1 MDLSSM
7 WSSKRKRWWLVLT
20 APRFGKVS
28 IEALPSL
35 PEQPTINDL
44 FPEFLK
50 IYGSPAWDEYVLLD
64 DELRMFHQYA
74 KNFDDLILDPARVA
88 PTALHAWGNQTRP
101 CACGCR
107 PPFSHRRLS
116 ERGLFG
122 ALVREQTPDGPMI
135 RHVTAIEVA
144 LLNGYPMS
152 HGDHPGR
159 LLLAGVGQLA
169 SPVHSAL
176 VFACLHR
183 QFRAGSFDVVKPI
196 EAREAIAAICN
207 DVLTLNK
214 WFGRSKSASMTMF
227 EERLSDLLGF
237 PIGCHYTESRPSCG
251 EPSGEGHGAQA
262 PVTIDEVWECP
273 FLDCPLKDNQIEPV
287 VPEVAD
293 RTLFA
298 EVISPTVKYSI
309 LPLPDHHFQ
318 ATGAISGFRMSKRKL
333 QDPAPTPVPRSG
345 DSSELQSASVI
356 PIPREPISQDG
367 VSHAQVLKPFV
378 RASAPEEFVDS
389 SIGIIRVCDN
399 SVQAIK
405 TKGTISVA
413 SFLRAETAISGCRGQ
428 VFDILGCRL
437 TDEALL
443 DPGSFY
449 VYTESDQIPEAMTS
463 RITWLSANGARV
475 AVDEMEFYIRTV
487 STTFKM
493 PWVPPTII
501 EDLAS
506 MPTISAAW
514 LSEVSGALD
523 ESGIVSAILA
533 NGHWMPVIVHQAPHG
548 KTRFIVTQAG
558 ASLWPSLFDQQTRVE
573 HFMHVSAMGQEF
585 PLDCG
590 FQTFMWLTARAADSE
605 FDPADSSKAIQM
617 RCNFVLAVI
626 GRDDHFRHRDWL
638 LGSGSEVQIAL
649 AGVLREHAVPEAKV
663 IERANM
669 LISQLGEA
677 KLHDM
682 FKSKNP
688 WKFLKQVCNNH
699 KPKLQIVLEDELQA
713 AIGERARSVAPV
725 GRKSDKRKKGKQAP
739 ELTSIHPAD
748 IAIPPG
754 VFRQQN
760 GGELPQL
767 KINEISPTAAGV
779 VVGHEEDLG
788 PYIGKPGLSSQGL
801 ALLVISPSKYL
812 LDKFGELIRF
822 PVVCVQTGEPMLV
835 SALLLQKGAILVER
849 NVPDQ
854 PLRIQE
860 VSNVVVKVAMF
871 RDECPTPWEKI
882 IAAPV
887 KHLLDLFPQLMT
899 CREPSCVCPKFHPAS
914 REESDMIMDVWNRD
928 FISLKFHREAPNS
941 ADVFMCCIRFRT
953 SAIESVLKQSGS
965 HGCYIEIRAPDGK
978 RDDVNHY
985 TVWLPRKSL
994 REAQAEQAAVKEPS
1008 AIIRVGHRYGLR
1020 VSAGDAEAVHAT
1032 VRQEQAVML
1041 GPNKQTWCMGPLP
1054 WGSSKQSVQKI
1065 IDEWGWKAR
1074 ALHTTGK
1081 APDGSGLLWSLHAAG
1096 LPPATVYSL
1105 SHGDVLLTR
1114 VDLPQA
1120 VASSPAPVLVA
1131 SKRTRDSLS
1140 AGAQDPL
1147 QVHDPWA
1154 QSSKPPPAETRYV
1167 TQAHLDAFAAT
1178 LEAKVSVRA
1187 SESSDDVSMDMDVT
1201 TRVEQLEMQ
1210 VQQLTQAQNRQTAE
1224 TQAIAT
1230 QVSSLTSKVE
1240 ATARSVENAVEAKL
1254 THHLQEL
1261 DNMLSKRL
1269 RCTTV
1274 TPDSK
1279 E

>member
-1 MDLSSM
+1 
-7 WSSKRKRWWLVLT
+7 
-20 APRFGKVS
+20 
-28 IEALPSL
+28 
-35 PEQPTINDL
+35 
-44 FPEFLK
+44 
-50 IYGSPAWDEYVLLD
+50 
-64 DELRMFHQYA
+64 
-74 KNFDDLILDPARVA
+74 
-88 PTALHAWGNQTRP
+88 
-101 CACGCR
+101 
-107 PPFSHRRLS
+107 
-116 ERGLFG
+116 
-122 ALVREQTPDGPMI
+122 
-135 RHVTAIEVA
+135 
-144 LLNGYPMS
+144 
-152 HGDHPGR
+152 
-159 LLLAGVGQLA
+159 
-169 SPVHSAL
+169 
-176 VFACLHR
+176 
-183 QFRAGSFDVVKPI
+183 
-196 EAREAIAAICN
+196 
-207 DVLTLNK
+207 
-214 WFGRSKSASMTMF
+214 
-227 EERLSDLLGF
+227 
-237 PIGCHYTESRPSCG
+237 
-251 EPSGEGHGAQA
+251 
-262 PVTIDEVWECP
+262 
-273 FLDCPLKDNQIEPV
+273 
-287 VPEVAD
+287 
-293 RTLFA
+293 
-298 EVISPTVKYSI
+298 
-309 LPLPDHHFQ
+309 
-318 ATGAISGFRMSKRKL
+318 
-333 QDPAPTPVPRSG
+333 
-345 DSSELQSASVI
+345 
-356 PIPREPISQDG
+356 
-367 VSHAQVLKPFV
+367 
-378 RASAPEEFVDS
+378 
-389 SIGIIRVCDN
+389 
-399 SVQAIK
+399 
-405 TKGTISVA
+405 
-413 SFLRAETAISGCRGQ
+413 
-428 VFDILGCRL
+428 
-437 TDEALL
+437 
-443 DPGSFY
+443 
-449 VYTESDQIPEAMTS
+449 
-463 RITWLSANGARV
+463 
-475 AVDEMEFYIRTV
+475 
-487 STTFKM
+487 
-493 PWVPPTII
+493 
-501 EDLAS
+501 
-506 MPTISAAW
+506 
-514 LSEVSGALD
+514 
-523 ESGIVSAILA
+523 
-533 NGHWMPVIVHQAPHG
+533 
-548 KTRFIVTQAG
+548 
-558 ASLWPSLFDQQTRVE
+558 
-573 HFMHVSAMGQEF
+573 MHISAMGQDF
-585 PLDCG
+585 PHDCG
-590 FQTFMWLTARAADSE
+590 FQSFMWLTARAADSE
-605 FDPADSSKAIQM
+605 FDPADWSRAIRM

-626 GRDDHFRHRDWL
+626 GRDDHFRPRDWL

-682 FKSKNP
+682 FRSKNP

-713 AIGERARSVAPV
+713 AIGERARSVAPA
-725 GRKSDKRKKGKQAP
+725 GRKSDKRKKGKQTP

-748 IAIPPG
+748 ITIPPG
-754 VFRQQN
+754 VFRQQD

-849 NVPDQ
+849 NVPDR

-882 IAAPV
+882 TAAPV
-887 KHLLDLFPQLMT
+887 KHLLDLFPQLIT
-899 CREPSCVCPKFHPAS
+899 CREPSCVCPKFHPVS
-914 REESDMIMDVWNRD
+914 REDSDMIMDVWNRD
-928 FISLKFHREAPNS
+928 FITLKFRREAPNS

-994 REAQAEQAAVKEPS
+994 REVQAEQAAIKEPS

-1041 GPNKQTWCMGPLP
+1041 GPNKQTWCVGPLP
-1054 WGSSKQSVQKI
+1054 WGSSKQSVQKL

-1081 APDGSGLLWSLHAAG
+1081 APDGSGVLWSLHAAG
-1096 LPPATVYSL
+1096 PPPATVYSL

-1120 VASSPAPVLVA
+1120 ITSSPAPVLVA

-1140 AGAQDPL
+1140 AGTQDPL

-1178 LEAKVSVRA
+1178 LEAKVSVKA

-1224 TQAIAT
+1224 TQAIAS

-1261 DNMLSKRL
+1261 DSMLSKRL

-1274 TPDSK
+1274 TSDPK